1 LGGSSLVFF
10 ILIMGKKIFLVDD
23 DENILKSV
31 SISLESEGFS
41 VKTFT
46 DGEKGLKGILEGS
59 PDIAV
64 LDIKMPRLNGIDL
77 LKKIRNSSN
86 VPVIFLTSKDTEI
99 DELLGFKL
107 GADDYI
113 IKPFSQKVLIER
125 IRVLIKRQ
133 EFFSK
138 YKDAKNENSKTNSVI
153 KGNFSLDKDKH
164 MCKWKNKAIN
174 LTVTEFLIIQSLIE
188 NPGVVKSREQLMI
201 AAFGEEGKNEDDR
214 AIDHHLKRI
223 RKKIKINDK
232 KFNEI
237 STIYGVGYK
246 FSE

>member
-1 LGGSSLVFF
+1 
-10 ILIMGKKIFLVDD
+10 
-23 DENILKSV
+23 
-31 SISLESEGFS
+31 
-41 VKTFT
+41 
-46 DGEKGLKGILEGS
+46 
-59 PDIAV
+59 
-64 LDIKMPRLNGIDL
+64 
-77 LKKIRNSSN
+77 
-86 VPVIFLTSKDTEI
+86 
-99 DELLGFKL
+99 
-107 GADDYI
+107 
-113 IKPFSQKVLIER
+113 
-125 IRVLIKRQ
+125 
-133 EFFSK
+133 
-138 YKDAKNENSKTNSVI
+138 
-153 KGNFSLDKDKH
+153 

-223 RKKIKINDK
+223 RKKIKFNDK

>member
-1 LGGSSLVFF
+1 MGGSSLVFF

-77 LKKIRNSSN
+77 LKKLRDSSDI
-86 VPVIFLTSKDTEI
+86 PVIFLTSKDTEI
-99 DELLGFKL
+99 DQLLGFKL

-113 IKPFSQKVLIER
+113 TKPFSQKILIER

-133 EFFSK
+133 ELILNQDK
-138 YKDAKNENSKTNSVI
+138 VLGKTNTTV
-153 KGNFSLDKDKH
+153 KGNFLLDKDKH
-164 MCKWKNKAIN
+164 ICKWKNQTIH
-174 LTVTEFLIIQSLIE
+174 LTVTEFLIIRSLIE
-188 NPGVVKSREQLMI
+188 NPGVVKSREQLMM
-201 AAFGEEGKNEDDR
+201 AAFGDESKDEDDR

>member
-1 LGGSSLVFF
+1 MGGSSLVFF

-138 YKDAKNENSKTNSVI
+138 NKDAKNENSKTNSVI

-164 MCKWKNKAIN
+164 MCKWKNKVIN

>member
-1 LGGSSLVFF
+1 
-10 ILIMGKKIFLVDD
+10 MGKKIFLVDD

-138 YKDAKNENSKTNSVI
+138 NKDAKNENSKTNSVI

-164 MCKWKNKAIN
+164 MCKWKNKVIN

>member
-1 LGGSSLVFF
+1 MGGSSLVFF

-107 GADDYI
+107 GAEDYI
-113 IKPFSQKVLIER
+113 TKPFSQKVLIER
-125 IRVLIKRQ
+125 IRVL
-133 EFFSK
+133 
-138 YKDAKNENSKTNSVI
+138 
-153 KGNFSLDKDKH
+153 SL
-164 MCKWKNKAIN
+164 I
-174 LTVTEFLIIQSLIE
+174 LIFFLILF
-188 NPGVVKSREQLMI
+188 K
-201 AAFGEEGKNEDDR
+201 
-214 AIDHHLKRI
+214 
-223 RKKIKINDK
+223 
-232 KFNEI
+232 
-237 STIYGVGYK
+237 
-246 FSE
+246 